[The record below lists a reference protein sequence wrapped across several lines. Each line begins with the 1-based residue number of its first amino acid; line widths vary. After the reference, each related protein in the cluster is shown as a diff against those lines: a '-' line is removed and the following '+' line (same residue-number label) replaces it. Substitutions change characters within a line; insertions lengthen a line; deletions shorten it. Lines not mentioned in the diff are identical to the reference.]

1 MGSPELRTVLDS
13 LGPGSVVV
21 FDLDATLLWSGPRHL
36 RIAREF
42 AALRPQSARAVRKL
56 KAEDFAYEP
65 SEALAAAGLRD
76 DKLLRQFR
84 QFWSQRYFTSAYA
97 LADRPQPGAVDYV
110 HACHSAGARVVYL
123 TGRDEPNMG
132 EGTRRSLLN
141 HAFPLGF
148 RTQLLMKPKI
158 DQSDRAWKLQAME
171 QLEDRGRVA
180 ATFENEPGNA
190 NLFAARFPDAVHFLL
205 DTVHS
210 ADAEPPSAA
219 LVRTP
224 DFVL

>member
-1 MGSPELRTVLDS
+1 MGSPELRAVLDG

-21 FDLDATLLWSGPRHL
+21 FDLDATLLWAGPRHL

-42 AALRPQSARAVRKL
+42 ASLRPLAARAIDKL

-76 DKLLRQFR
+76 GKLLRQFR
-84 QFWSQRYFTSAYA
+84 KFWGQRYFTSDYA
-97 LADRPQPGAVDYV
+97 FADRPQPGAVDYV
-110 HACHSAGARVVYL
+110 HACHAAGARVVYL

-132 EGTRRSLLN
+132 EGTRRSLLH
-141 HAFPLGF
+141 HAFPMGY
-148 RTQLLMKPKI
+148 RTKLLLKPKAE
-158 DQSDRAWKLQAME
+158 QSDRAWKTEAFDLLE
-171 QLEDRGRVA
+171 QRGTVV

-190 NLFAARFPDAVHFLL
+190 NLFAERFPDAVHFLME
-205 DTVHS
+205 TVHS
-210 ADAEPPSAA
+210 KDAEAPLPQ

-224 DFVL
+224 DFIL